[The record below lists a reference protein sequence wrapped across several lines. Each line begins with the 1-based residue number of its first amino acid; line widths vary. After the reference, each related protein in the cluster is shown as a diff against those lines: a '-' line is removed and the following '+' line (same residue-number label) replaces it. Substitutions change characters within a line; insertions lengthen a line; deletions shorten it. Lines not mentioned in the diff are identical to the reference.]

1 MIDVII
7 VGAGPAGLSAANVC
21 AKNGLK
27 VKVIDEFMKAGGR
40 LLGQLH
46 EEPDGTWWN
55 GMEEAKKLNDE
66 AQQLK
71 VEVECG
77 VSVYNIKKLNKSW
90 KVYTTIGDFQTKALL
105 LATGAAEIPIPI
117 PGWTLPGVM
126 SIGAAQVMTNV
137 HRVKVGNRGIIV
149 GINILSSAISREL
162 QLAGI
167 EVSSMYLPGINIAN
181 GDHGNPLITMRSM
194 LKAASL
200 APSKFIRFGSK
211 LMKYEFLHSLALK
224 FYPKGGMKVWG
235 IPVHL
240 RKAVI
245 EIVGD
250 KQVEGVRVAH
260 VDMKGEPILSSEE
273 FVPAD
278 FVCIA
283 GGLYPLVE
291 LAAITGCPFQ
301 YVSELGGHVPVH
313 SEKMKTPLE
322 GLYVAGNITGIEN
335 AKIAMNQGTVAGYS
349 VVQDLINKKEMIEVQ
364 LKQAMKAVEHTRD
377 QATIQF
383 HSDIRNGRKK
393 VYMSFK
399 DKGLIMKKRNFYGE

>member
-1 MIDVII
+1 MIDVFI

-27 VKVIDEFMKAGGR
+27 VKVVDEFMKAGGR

-55 GMEEAKKLNDE
+55 GIEEAKKLNDE

-71 VEVECG
+71 VEVDCG
-77 VSVYNIKKLNKSW
+77 VSVYNIKKQNKSW
-90 KVYTTIGDFQTKALL
+90 KVYTTKGKFQTKALL
-105 LATGAAEIPIPI
+105 LATGAAETAIPI

-137 HRVKVGNRGIIV
+137 HRVKVGDRGVVV
-149 GINILSSAISREL
+149 GINILSAAITREL

-167 EVSSMYLPGINIAN
+167 EVSSMYLPGKNIAT
-181 GDHGNPLITMRSM
+181 GDHGNPILTMKSM
-194 LKAASL
+194 LKVASL
-200 APSKFIRFGSK
+200 APSKLIRIGSK
-211 LMKYEFLHSLALK
+211 LMKSESLHPLALK
-224 FYPKGGMKVWG
+224 FYPKSGIKVWG
-235 IPVHL
+235 MPVHL

-245 EIVGD
+245 EIVGE
-250 KQVEGVRVAH
+250 KKVEGVRVAK
-260 VDMKGEPILSSEE
+260 VDLNGEPIVSTEE
-273 FVPAD
+273 FIPVD

-322 GLYVAGNITGIEN
+322 GLYVAGNITGIES
-335 AKIAMNQGTVAGYS
+335 AKVAMKQGTVAGYS
-349 VVQDLINKKEMIEVQ
+349 VVQDLSNKKEAFQVQ
-364 LKQAMKAVEHTRD
+364 LKQAIQTVEETRNQAV
-377 QATIQF
+377 IQF
-383 HSDIRNGRKK
+383 HPDIRTGRKK

-399 DKGLIMKKRNFYGE
+399 DKGLMKKRDFYGT

>member
-27 VKVIDEFMKAGGR
+27 VKVVDEFMKAGGR

-55 GMEEAKKLNDE
+55 GIEEAKKLSED
-66 AQQLK
+66 AQELN
-71 VEVECG
+71 VAVECG
-77 VSVYNIKKLNKSW
+77 VSVHNIKQEKSYW
-90 KVYTTIGDFQTKALL
+90 KVYTTKGDFKTRALL
-105 LATGAAEIPIPI
+105 LATGAAETSLPI

-137 HRVKVGNRGIIV
+137 HRVRVGERGVVI
-149 GINILSSAISREL
+149 GINILSAAITREL

-167 EVSSMYLPGINIAN
+167 EVSSMYLPGKNIVTEDAAK
-181 GDHGNPLITMRSM
+181 PLSTMKSM
-194 LKAASL
+194 LKVASL
-200 APSKFIRFGSK
+200 APSKLIRLGSYF
-211 LMKYEFLHSLALK
+211 MKYESLQSLAVR
-224 FYPKGGMKVWG
+224 FYPKNGMKVWG
-235 IPVHL
+235 MPVHL
-240 RKAVI
+240 RKAVL

-250 KQVEGVRVAH
+250 KKVEGVKVAQ
-260 VDMKGEPILSSEE
+260 VDVNGEPILSTEK

-291 LAAITGCPFQ
+291 LAAISGCPFQ
-301 YVSELGGHVPVH
+301 YIAELGGHVPVH
-313 SEKMKTPLE
+313 NENMKTPID
-322 GLYVAGNITGIEN
+322 GLYVAGNITGIES
-335 AKIAMNQGTVAGYS
+335 AKVAMKQGAVAGYS
-349 VVQDLINKKEMIEVQ
+349 ISMDLLKTDVNIEDQLQQAINHV
-364 LKQAMKAVEHTRD
+364 KQTRN

-383 HSDIRNGRKK
+383 HPDIHSGREKIHA
-393 VYMSFK
+393 SFK
-399 DKGLIMKKRNFYGE
+399 NTLRTDI